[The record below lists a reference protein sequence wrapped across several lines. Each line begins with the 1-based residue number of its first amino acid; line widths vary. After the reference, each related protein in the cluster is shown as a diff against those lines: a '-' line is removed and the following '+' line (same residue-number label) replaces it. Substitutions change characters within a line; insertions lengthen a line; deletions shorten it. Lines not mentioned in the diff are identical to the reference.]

1 MRIVV
6 LILVMLIFAN
16 TLDDL
21 IDDKEV
27 QIKGGKF
34 ESTYVQRKLEEK
46 TN

>member
-6 LILVMLIFAN
+6 LILVLLILAN

-27 QIKGGKF
+27 QIQREKL
-34 ESTYVQRKLEEK
+34 ESTNVQRKLEEK